1 MRVEDDEVTAA
12 PEMIDLITPPMAP
25 SPTPPIPPSMNEMF
39 SDTDSNSEDP
49 QMHETLIDPASSN
62 EDMCDEDMVV
72 SLSTRGRIF
81 DVWPRSRSD

>member
-39 SDTDSNSEDP
+39 SGTDSNSEDP
-49 QMHETLIDPASSN
+49 QWDDLAPASSN
-62 EDMCDEDMVV
+62 EDICDEDMFFV
-72 SLSTRGRIF
+72 SLSTRDRIF
-81 DVWPRSRSD
+81 NVWPRSRSD